1 MTPIVHLPLITSLSR
16 NTSSYIF
23 VFTLIIL
30 SSFTTAF
37 YISNACYR
45 RHYLYHENRFIFCP
59 HSPSPPSFTI
69 HCNRHL
75 KTTTT
80 TSLSDTSNDPFTI
93 DDVVVTKEDEA
104 GIRLPKV
111 VLITGF
117 ESFNRALYESSIT
130 STSSFNEFVD
140 LRVFSDS
147 SIRTGVGISSNL
159 NPILG
164 EALDGA
170 DVVIVSLVFDRD
182 DVESLI
188 NVLVDIPTRLLFE
201 CASELMVFNRIGTFS
216 MGGGG
221 VGVADQS
228 MWRDDDETSTQ
239 SSPPSSGT
247 PPIVRSLMNAL
258 TGGREEDKLS
268 AYVKLLKVGPDLL
281 RFVPGE
287 KASDIRRWLLA
298 YRYWNQ
304 GGETNV
310 RSMMRLLIGGLHETS
325 PTKTYGDTNE
335 NCGTE
340 NGDGNGKRLT
350 IPDIADNPPELEVT
364 PDIGCIHPLLRLDDE
379 YNNNNKQKYPLNPAS
394 YLKWRMSQR
403 CIDLARNVGFVLAES
418 SFSSS
423 SSSSSSPPRV
433 AVLLYRKHVITSL
446 PYVDQLLTMMEN
458 NGILP
463 IPVFINGVEAHAIVR
478 DYLSSWSKEK
488 NGGEGRLL
496 GSVRVDAILSTIGF
510 PLVGGPAGSMVSDY
524 DL

>member
-37 YISNACYR
+37 YISNASYR

-268 AYVKLLKVGPDLL
+268 AYVKLLKVRPDLL

-304 GGETNV
+304 GGETNLNTSIHEI
-310 RSMMRLLIGGLHETS
+310 RHEIEPDLIFFRQGYAHVVVKEI
-325 PTKTYGDTNE
+325 
-335 NCGTE
+335 
-340 NGDGNGKRLT
+340 T
-350 IPDIADNPPELEVT
+350 IPPQ
-364 PDIGCIHPLLRLDDE
+364 LLFL
-379 YNNNNKQKYPLNPAS
+379 YNNGRDTTS
-394 YLKWRMSQR
+394 TT
-403 CIDLARNVGFVLAES
+403 I
-418 SFSSS
+418 
-423 SSSSSSPPRV
+423 
-433 AVLLYRKHVITSL
+433 LY
-446 PYVDQLLTMMEN
+446 N
-458 NGILP
+458 NGRDTTSTTILY
-463 IPVFINGVEAHAIVR
+463 N
-478 DYLSSWSKEK
+478 
-488 NGGEGRLL
+488 NGRLVINIIRYGTVL
-496 GSVRVDAILSTIGF
+496 YIYRIYA
-510 PLVGGPAGSMVSDY
+510 Y
-524 DL
+524 R